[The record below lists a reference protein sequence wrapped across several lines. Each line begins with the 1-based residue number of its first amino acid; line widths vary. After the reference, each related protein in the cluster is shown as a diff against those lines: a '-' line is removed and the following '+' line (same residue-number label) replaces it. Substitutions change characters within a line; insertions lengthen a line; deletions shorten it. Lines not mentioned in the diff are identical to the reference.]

1 MKKLK
6 LKLGLLCISLFVL
19 INNGMAQ
26 DFEILAPSK
35 EIIETVYDNRSIGMG
50 KTAITT
56 ANSSSTIFSNPSILG
71 TFSDERIQIGGKLL
85 YGTITNEVRSES
97 ESYESYESSYPPFP
111 NRSYLAIAFPYKYD
125 NQFKLVFGIGYQ
137 RNEGN
142 RFELEAIRLIE
153 EWSNQRSAI
162 VKTRRTTTI
171 TSWRRGELSTITPGI
186 ALNFQDTF
194 YLGATLNRTL
204 GAINSTTETS
214 SYEQNT
220 KRESETE
227 QSAQFLRIGA
237 LAEVTPELSIGLTY
251 RPEFEWELG
260 ETITK
265 IYINGELN
273 TDRNQ
278 DLIELTIPG
287 MWGIGAKYKVS
298 SELVIAVEL
307 QSRPYSELQWSRNIE
322 SQQIIDD
329 GYNVSVGAEF
339 LELGF
344 PIRVGAFR
352 DVIPF
357 VDEDDTDPV
366 DLVGLTAGIGSR
378 SGEEFSW
385 DASVLWSR
393 WEQTVND
400 NGQKYSEDLIR
411 VGVSGTYHFKTY

>member
-1 MKKLK
+1 MKK

-26 DFEILAPSK
+26 DFEILAPST
-35 EIIETVYDNRSIGMG
+35 EIIETVYDNRSIAMG

-56 ANSSSTIFSNPSILG
+56 ANSSAAIFSNPSILG

-85 YGTITNEVRSES
+85 YGTITNEDRSES
-97 ESYESYESSYPPFP
+97 DSYESSYPPFP
-111 NRSYLAIAFPYKYD
+111 NRSYLAIVLPGKYR
-125 NQFKLVFGIGYQ
+125 NQFKLVFGLGYQ
-137 RNEGN
+137 RNEGD
-142 RFELEAIRLIE
+142 RFESEDIRLIE
-153 EWSNQRSAI
+153 QWSDQRSAI
-162 VKTRRTTTI
+162 VTTRRTTTT

-186 ALNFQDTF
+186 ALDFNDDFF
-194 YLGATLNRTL
+194 LGVTLNRTFGSIL
-204 GAINSTTETS
+204 STLESKS
-214 SYEQNT
+214 SDQHT
-220 KRESETE
+220 KIEIEGE
-227 QSAQFLRIGA
+227 QSALFLKIGA
-237 LAEVTPELSIGLTY
+237 LTEVTPDLSIGVTY

-265 IYINGELN
+265 IYVNGELE
-273 TDRNQ
+273 TDRDQ
-278 DLIELTIPG
+278 GIDELTIPG

-307 QSRPYSELQWSRNIE
+307 QSRPYADLQWSRDIE
-322 SQQIIDD
+322 DQPIIDD

-339 LELGF
+339 LESGF
-344 PIRVGAFR
+344 PIRIGAFR

-357 VDEDDTDPV
+357 VDEDDTAPV

-378 SGEEFSW
+378 EGEEFSW

-400 NGQKYSEDLIR
+400 DGQKYSEDLIR
-411 VGVSGTYHFKTY
+411 VGVSGTYHFKTF

>member
-1 MKKLK
+1 MKK

-142 RFELEAIRLIE
+142 RFESEAIRLIE

-194 YLGATLNRTL
+194 YLGATLN
-204 GAINSTTETS
+204 AWCN
-214 SYEQNT
+214 
-220 KRESETE
+220 
-227 QSAQFLRIGA
+227 
-237 LAEVTPELSIGLTY
+237 
-251 RPEFEWELG
+251 
-260 ETITK
+260 
-265 IYINGELN
+265 
-273 TDRNQ
+273 
-278 DLIELTIPG
+278 
-287 MWGIGAKYKVS
+287 
-298 SELVIAVEL
+298 
-307 QSRPYSELQWSRNIE
+307 
-322 SQQIIDD
+322 
-329 GYNVSVGAEF
+329 
-339 LELGF
+339 
-344 PIRVGAFR
+344 
-352 DVIPF
+352 
-357 VDEDDTDPV
+357 
-366 DLVGLTAGIGSR
+366 
-378 SGEEFSW
+378 
-385 DASVLWSR
+385 
-393 WEQTVND
+393 
-400 NGQKYSEDLIR
+400 
-411 VGVSGTYHFKTY
+411 